1 MVVDFFSRLPKTGSW
16 LLEQVSP
23 FMESLADVV
32 PGEVFPYYFTME
44 MFQRAM
50 LAVIVVTVLA
60 SAFGCFLLIRN
71 MALIGDGLAHVS
83 FGGVAVY
90 IVLAALGS
98 SFAEI
103 NDATTREVARV
114 YALLFACLAAL
125 IIDEMKSRG
134 LIEGDTAIA
143 IMMTGFLGMGLVLM
157 RIYGAPLLQIESYL
171 FGNLLLVDGQSL
183 NFIVNVALLCLLSLA
198 LLGGSLLASAIDPV
212 GTRVQGIPVRN
223 IGRLFSILT
232 ALVVVSM
239 VDVMGVLLVTALLVT
254 PAATGQ
260 LVGWSFR
267 SCLVWAQVFG
277 FLSVGLGLY
286 YSAEKGT
293 GTGEMIALVSA
304 IIFCT
309 VALFHTLRKSL
320 FQVKQNLN

>member
-1 MVVDFFSRLPKTGSW
+1 MVVDFFSRLPKTGTW
-16 LLEQVSP
+16 LLELVTP
-23 FMESLADVV
+23 FMESVSDVV

-44 MFQRAM
+44 MFQRAI

-103 NDATTREVARV
+103 NDGHRV

-134 LIEGDTAIA
+134 LLEGDTAIA

-157 RIYGAPLLQIESYL
+157 RIYGAPLLQIEGYL
-171 FGNLLLVDGQSL
+171 FGNILLVDGRSL

-198 LLGGSLLASAIDPV
+198 LLGRSLLASAIDPV
-212 GTRVQGIPVRN
+212 GARVQGIPVRN

-286 YSAEKGT
+286 YSAERGT

-320 FQVKQNLN
+320 FQAKRNLN

>member
-1 MVVDFFSRLPKTGSW
+1 MVVDFFSRLPKTGTW
-16 LLEQVSP
+16 LLELMTP
-23 FMESLADVV
+23 FIESLADVV

-44 MFQRAM
+44 MFQRAI

-103 NDATTREVARV
+103 KDGHRV

-171 FGNLLLVDGQSL
+171 FGNLLLVDGESL
-183 NFIVNVALLCLLSLA
+183 NFIVNVALLCLLLLA

-212 GTRVQGIPVRN
+212 GARVQGIPVRN

-320 FQVKQNLN
+320 FQAKQNLN